1 MSNTRRQST
10 DGPIRQERYASSP
23 EFEHGLAA
31 TLVAKRCTVLD
42 RPEDRELLWFVQL
55 LSHQEGG
62 LKRLAAQLCA
72 RFPDRI
78 ATPAMQRLGA
88 KPGQVYNAKQVEQV
102 RAEIPEGA
110 FDYLL
115 KGETDLAA
123 LVALPD
129 SPRDLLADYDG
140 EWQKER
146 DAKLAE
152 VKAASA
158 KFPAQYA
165 ASRFMDRC
173 QQAAA
178 ENLERHLGELCLD
191 PATSLVDGSPWY
203 FPNLISTLRQYQAEW
218 IEQRRTAVVV
228 TAIGQQVY
236 DALEYARD
244 TRRMVLIDGNARIG
258 KTFAVKAWCEQNPGR
273 ARYVQVPS
281 TNDELG
287 FFRAIATA
295 LGMSC
300 GGSWKAVQLR
310 SRIEDVLQT
319 GQITLVFDE
328 AHYAFPSSSCRT
340 TIPGRINWIMTALIN
355 YGVGVALVT
364 TPQFIKTQKVIEQ
377 RTSWTSEQLT
387 GRIGHYEKL
396 AETLS
401 DADLEAVAKS
411 LLPTGD
417 ARCIKALVLYAKS
430 SAKYLAGIETAVA
443 RAKFIARRNDREQ
456 VTFADV
462 KQTIENVIPSDKAL
476 ADALNVTVKPRRGRS
491 ANASA
496 LPLQPQFS
504 APETAPQPA
513 APRREVTP
521 LDTEQGTSRNRVAAL
536 ETAPG

>member
-10 DGPIRQERYASSP
+10 NGPIRQERYASSP
-23 EFEHGLAA
+23 EFERGLAA

-42 RPEDRELLWFVQL
+42 RAEDRELVWFIQL

-62 LKRLAAQLCA
+62 LKRFAAELCA
-72 RFPDRI
+72 QFAERV

-102 RAEIPEGA
+102 RAELPGGELD
-110 FDYLL
+110 FLL
-115 KGETDLAA
+115 QGETDLAA
-123 LVALPD
+123 LVSVPD
-129 SPRDLLADYDG
+129 EPSDPVARYAG
-140 EWQKER
+140 EWKSDRKSALSSIEQ
-146 DAKLAE
+146 
-152 VKAASA
+152 AAATRPSS
-158 KFPAQYA
+158 YE
-165 ASRFMDRC
+165 ASQFVARC
-173 QQAAA
+173 RTAAA
-178 ENLERHLGELCLD
+178 ENLERYLCDLCLD
-191 PATSLVDGSPWY
+191 PALAVSDGSPWY
-203 FPNLISTLRQYQAEW
+203 FPKLVSTLREYQADW
-218 IEQRRTAVVV
+218 IEQRRASVVV

-236 DALEYARD
+236 DALEYARA
-244 TRRMVLIDGNARIG
+244 TRRMVLVDGNARIG

-300 GGSWKAVQLR
+300 GQSWKAVQLR

-319 GQITLVFDE
+319 GQLTIVFDE

-340 TIPGRINWIMTALIN
+340 TIPGRINWMMTALIN

-396 AETLS
+396 ADTLS
-401 DADLEAVAKS
+401 DADLESVAKS

-443 RAKFIARRNDREQ
+443 RAKFIASRNQRAQ

-462 KQTIENVIPSDKAL
+462 KQTIENVIPSDRAL
-476 ADALNVTVKPRRGRS
+476 AEALAVSTKPRRGQGFKP
-491 ANASA
+491 AA
-496 LPLQPQFS
+496 LPLQSQFR
-504 APETAPQPA
+504 APETPSQPPA
-513 APRREVTP
+513 RREISP
-521 LDTEQGTSRNRVAAL
+521 DCQRNRLADLDAV
-536 ETAPG
+536 PG